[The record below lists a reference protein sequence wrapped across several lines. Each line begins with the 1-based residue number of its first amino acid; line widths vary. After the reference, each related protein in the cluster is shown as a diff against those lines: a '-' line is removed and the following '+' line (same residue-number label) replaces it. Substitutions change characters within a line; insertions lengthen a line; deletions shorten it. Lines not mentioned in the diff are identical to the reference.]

1 MLNIKMKSI
10 TEYIQ
15 ESFNDINNEVK
26 VICDLLMS
34 GINYGGFKEVKENT
48 PEQFDKYNEQILIQN
63 FNHSKYKALT
73 TGEYYDLSFNNP
85 NSWNKLSK
93 KDKTLIDATYGDIII
108 VDENNKP
115 KYFIDLKVS
124 NTSFVG
130 AVSLGSLSNF
140 IDEGIYLC
148 VSSQS
153 KKYIVVSHKE
163 LIDAVK
169 INPRLIYKKST
180 INNRKGFN
188 VKLNGEN
195 YNSEDFVGGKTLE
208 KMYK

>member
-1 MLNIKMKSI
+1 M
-10 TEYIQ
+10 
-15 ESFNDINNEVK
+15 
-26 VICDLLMS
+26 
-34 GINYGGFKEVKENT
+34 
-48 PEQFDKYNEQILIQN
+48 
-63 FNHSKYKALT
+63 T

-124 NTSFVG
+124 NTPFVG
-130 AVSLGSLSNF
+130 AISLGSLTNF

-163 LIDAVK
+163 LIDTVK

-188 VKLNGEN
+188 VKLNDEN